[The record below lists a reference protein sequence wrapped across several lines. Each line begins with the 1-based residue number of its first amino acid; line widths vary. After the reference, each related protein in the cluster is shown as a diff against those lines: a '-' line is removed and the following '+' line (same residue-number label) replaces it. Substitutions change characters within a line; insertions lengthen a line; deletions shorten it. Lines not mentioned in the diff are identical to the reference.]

1 VFAMS
6 GSWRLVD
13 PTPSPPTSVGAMV
26 RLPLTGRANEADTG
40 ASDGAR
46 VLLEAERQQALQ
58 RFAALTGDFNEVVA
72 ASRDSNADDEH
83 DPEGATIAF
92 ERSQVAALAL
102 QVRGHVAEVD
112 AAIQRLDGGTYGI
125 CERCGQP
132 IARARLEARPA
143 ARTCISCAS
152 AAR

>member
-1 VFAMS
+1 M
-6 GSWRLVD
+6 
-13 PTPSPPTSVGAMV
+13 
-26 RLPLTGRANEADTG
+26 
-40 ASDGAR
+40 DGAR
-46 VLLEAERQQALQ
+46 ELLEAERQHAL
-58 RFAALTGDFNEVVA
+58 RRLAALTGDFNEVVA

-92 ERSQVAALAL
+92 ERSQVAALVL
-102 QVRGHVAEVD
+102 QVRGHLAEVE
-112 AAIQRLDGGTYGI
+112 AAIQRLEGGTYGV

-143 ARTCISCAS
+143 ARTCIACAS